1 MTGIYKSNKYYLVTA
16 AEHERK
22 QIKPPP
28 FTQKG
33 IQNARIARA
42 YGSVRDAQENV
53 PGKTIYQA
61 MTELGRELEQ
71 VTPRQQLYQDRPRR
85 SPERRQEREQ
95 REQSRSISPVRQ
107 RRPVRHEARRGGQ
120 DIHITPIH
128 HQELDFEPVAT
139 PQTEFDTPP
148 PIEFRDPTRTHRRRP
163 RSLSPE
169 HKSDNEIITM
179 FNHDDIIRPPS
190 YYGKRKT
197 TPPST
202 RRKTTPLSTRD
213 THRVGPPKDA
223 VKSKKKPPT
232 RFRNRE
238 LSNLLDSGRQTV
250 GSRLRVKKIAENIA
264 KLAEGSERGRG
275 RGQNQRG
282 SGAEGTGVWI
292 PY

>member
-1 MTGIYKSNKYYLVTA
+1 MTGIDKFNKYYLVTA
-16 AEHERK
+16 AEYERK

-42 YGSVRDAQENV
+42 YGSVRDAQDNV

-71 VTPRQQLYQDRPRR
+71 ITPRQQLYQDRPRR

-107 RRPVRHEARRGGQ
+107 RRPVRHEARRRGQ

-148 PIEFRDPTRTHRRRP
+148 PIGFRDPTRTHRRRP

-169 HKSDNEIITM
+169 HKSDNEIMTM
-179 FNHDDIIRPPS
+179 FNHGDVIRPSS
-190 YYGKRKT
+190 YYRK
-197 TPPST
+197 
-202 RRKTTPLSTRD
+202 RKTTPLSVRD

-232 RFRNRE
+232 KFRNRE
-238 LSNLLDSGRQTV
+238 LNNLLDSRQTL
-250 GSRLRVKKIAENIA
+250 GSRLRAEKIAEKIA
-264 KLAEGSERGRG
+264 KLAQGSERGRG

-282 SGAEGTGVWI
+282 SGAGGTGEWI